1 MHEQGVGAREEE
13 EGGVGRLD
21 GSWRKSGRREDE
33 ELQALRGNGWQD
45 WLPGWYVNEAADSQ
59 N

>member
-21 GSWRKSGRREDE
+21 GRWRKSGGREDE
-33 ELQALRGNGWQD
+33 EIQALRGNGCQGWR
-45 WLPGWYVNEAADSQ
+45 PGWDVNEAADS
-59 N
+59 